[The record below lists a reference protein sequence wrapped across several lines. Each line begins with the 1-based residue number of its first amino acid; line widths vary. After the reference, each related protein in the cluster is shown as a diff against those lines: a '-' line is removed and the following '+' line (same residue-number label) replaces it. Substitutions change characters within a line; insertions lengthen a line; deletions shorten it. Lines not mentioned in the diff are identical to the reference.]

1 MGLTGVNLSDGECV
15 NENNK
20 IIFLWFCIILSN
32 IVSRLVDVRGN
43 VLGMRALTVVEGS
56 KIYCSFSLF
65 SYSKVMKCCA
75 F

>member
-1 MGLTGVNLSDGECV
+1 MGLTGDNLNDGECV
-15 NENNK
+15 NEKNK
-20 IIFLWFCIILSN
+20 IIFLWFCIVLSN

-56 KIYCSFSLF
+56 KIYCCFSLF
-65 SYSKVMKCCA
+65 SYSKMMKYCV